1 MTYNIKYT
9 SYLSDILSEAEKRNS
24 RRMRQTKI
32 VARSWRS
39 SPPDTRH
46 ESPIVSRC
54 IRRITNGLSAI
65 TTTPTAIEN
74 QAILA

>member
-39 SPPDTRH
+39 SPDTRH

-54 IRRITNGLSAI
+54 IKRITNGLSAI

-74 QAILA
+74 HAILA